1 MIKTLQNTLKQDKER
16 FTVPK
21 SVQDII
27 PIRRIWPDGV
37 FQFGSKYSK
46 TLRFSDIN
54 YAIASKEDKTAMFL
68 SYSELLNALDT
79 GSTTK
84 ITINNKRLDRRNFEQ
99 EILIPPKGDDLDGG
113 RKEYNAMLLDKVTD
127 SSNSVVQERYIT
139 LSVHKKNVEE
149 ARAFFDRT
157 VHDASSRLNHMDSHC
172 EEMDAADRL
181 HILHDFYRVG
191 EESEFRFDL
200 RENMK
205 NGRSFKD
212 AICPDSMEFKK
223 DHFIMGGKYGRV
235 LFLKEY
241 ASYIKDSMI
250 NELTSLNRSLMLSID
265 IIPVPTDEAV
275 REMQNRLLGV
285 ETNVTNW
292 QRRQNA
298 NNNFSAVVPYD
309 LEQQRKETREMLDDL
324 TTRDQR
330 MMFAVVTLVHLADS
344 KEELDSDML
353 QSSARTA
360 REAAVQT
367 ARYQQAAK
375 AAQATAQKASQAA
388 GRALRAILSAARS
401 LAAAMM
407 AGGSTVLSMVLVI
420 CLIGLLIASPF
431 GIFFSGEDSGT
442 GYTMPEAVTM
452 LNTEFTDRIEQIK
465 AENSY
470 DELDMDNAGS
480 AAMVANWRDVLAVY
494 AVRTTTDASSP
505 DEVATLTEE
514 KLDIL
519 RQIFWEMNEI
529 SYWLETVP
537 GGEDEED
544 TVILHIRVAVK
555 DHLQM
560 AEAYHFTTEQ
570 KKLLEELM
578 QPEYEELFMRLTG
591 SYQDIALSDKEV
603 AEIMENLPADLSEN
617 RKQVVL
623 TAYQLLGKV
632 HYFWGGKS
640 LIIGW
645 DSRWGMPMKVTAE
658 GSSTTGTV
666 RPFGLDCSGMV
677 DWVFYNQSGGQYVIG
692 HGGGATAQHS
702 YCTPI
707 AWSDAQPGD
716 LVFYPGDSHVGIVCG
731 FDSGGNI
738 MIIHCASG
746 ANNVVVTGKIGFTS
760 IGRPEYFAD

>member
-1 MIKTLQNTLKQDKER
+1 MEKIKEKPTLGERVKEKAVSAPKELLRKGLDDGSERLRTQLRDTAQQGRRDEYGGDAIEDTAASGLRRAEKELTRQRKKKPQEQPPEGGAPAADATEQKPSAIKGKDTTSAGSQPQSAAERRRQQAHQNAAQKAAKVKTKDTYIGAQTETQVTVAAEPQRQGQRVFMEERGRKAARWQAEQKRAVSRHQVKTAQAVRSDGGGSAMPGRMRSEQIPHIKERAETSLPKPARKKYLPMERDIVSVSPRSKKIADTAKTLESAQKQ
-16 FTVPK
+16 
-21 SVQDII
+21 
-27 PIRRIWPDGV
+27 
-37 FQFGSKYSK
+37 
-46 TLRFSDIN
+46 
-54 YAIASKEDKTAMFL
+54 
-68 SYSELLNALDT
+68 
-79 GSTTK
+79 
-84 ITINNKRLDRRNFEQ
+84 
-99 EILIPPKGDDLDGG
+99 
-113 RKEYNAMLLDKVTD
+113 
-127 SSNSVVQERYIT
+127 
-139 LSVHKKNVEE
+139 
-149 ARAFFDRT
+149 
-157 VHDASSRLNHMDSHC
+157 
-172 EEMDAADRL
+172 
-181 HILHDFYRVG
+181 
-191 EESEFRFDL
+191 
-200 RENMK
+200 
-205 NGRSFKD
+205 
-212 AICPDSMEFKK
+212 
-223 DHFIMGGKYGRV
+223 
-235 LFLKEY
+235 
-241 ASYIKDSMI
+241 
-250 NELTSLNRSLMLSID
+250 
-265 IIPVPTDEAV
+265 AV
-275 REMQNRLLGV
+275 
-285 ETNVTNW
+285 
-292 QRRQNA
+292 
-298 NNNFSAVVPYD
+298 
-309 LEQQRKETREMLDDL
+309 
-324 TTRDQR
+324 
-330 MMFAVVTLVHLADS
+330 
-344 KEELDSDML
+344 ML

-420 CLIGLLIASPF
+420 CMIGLLIASPF

-519 RQIFWEMNEI
+519 RQIFWDMNAI
-529 SYWLETVP
+529 SYWVETIS
-537 GGEDEED
+537 GDKDESD
-544 TVILHIRVAVK
+544 TVILHITVTAK

-560 AEAYHFTTEQ
+560 ADEYQFNTEQ
-570 KKLLEELM
+570 RRLLEELM
-578 QPEYEELFMRLTG
+578 QPKYQELFMALTG
-591 SYQDIALSDKEV
+591 SYQDIELSPDEV
-603 AEIMENLPADLSEN
+603 AKIIENLPADLSED

-640 LIIGW
+640 LVIGW

-731 FDSGGNI
+731 FDSSGNI
-738 MIIHCASG
+738 MVIHCASG
-746 ANNVVVTGKIGFTS
+746 ANNVVVTGKSGFTS

>member
-1 MIKTLQNTLKQDKER
+1 MKKIKEKPTLSERIKEKAVSTPR
-16 FTVPK
+16 ELLRKGLDDGSERLRMQLRDTA
-21 SVQDII
+21 QHGQADEYGGDTIEDTAARGL
-27 PIRRIWPDGV
+27 RRAEKELTRQRKKKTQEQPPEGGAPAADATE
-37 FQFGSKYSK
+37 QKYS
-46 TLRFSDIN
+46 
-54 YAIASKEDKTAMFL
+54 AIKGK
-68 SYSELLNALDT
+68 DT
-79 GSTTK
+79 TSAGSQPQSAAE
-84 ITINNKRLDRRNFEQ
+84 R
-99 EILIPPKGDDLDGG
+99 G
-113 RKEYNAMLLDKVTD
+113 RQQA
-127 SSNSVVQERYIT
+127 
-139 LSVHKKNVEE
+139 
-149 ARAFFDRT
+149 
-157 VHDASSRLNHMDSHC
+157 
-172 EEMDAADRL
+172 
-181 HILHDFYRVG
+181 
-191 EESEFRFDL
+191 
-200 RENMK
+200 
-205 NGRSFKD
+205 
-212 AICPDSMEFKK
+212 
-223 DHFIMGGKYGRV
+223 
-235 LFLKEY
+235 
-241 ASYIKDSMI
+241 
-250 NELTSLNRSLMLSID
+250 
-265 IIPVPTDEAV
+265 
-275 REMQNRLLGV
+275 
-285 ETNVTNW
+285 
-292 QRRQNA
+292 RQNA
-298 NNNFSAVVPYD
+298 AQKAAKVKTKDTYIGAQTETQVAEPQRQGQRVFMEERGRKAARWQAEQKRAVSRRRIKTAQALHSDRDGSAMPDRMRSEQIPHIKERAETSLPKPARKKHLPMERDIVSVSPRSKKIAD
-309 LEQQRKETREMLDDL
+309 TAKTLESAQKQ
-324 TTRDQR
+324 
-330 MMFAVVTLVHLADS
+330 AV
-344 KEELDSDML
+344 ML

-465 AENSY
+465 VENSH

-494 AVRTTTDASSP
+494 AVRTTTDTSSP

-519 RQIFWEMNEI
+519 RQIFWDMNEI
-529 SYWLETVP
+529 SYWLETIS

-603 AEIMENLPADLSEN
+603 AEIMEKLPADLSEE

-677 DWVFYNQSGGQYVIG
+677 DWVFYNQSGGSYVIG

-702 YCTPI
+702 YCTSI
-707 AWSDAQPGD
+707 AWSEAQPGD

-731 FDSGGNI
+731 FDSSGNI
-738 MIIHCASG
+738 MVIHCASG
-746 ANNVVVTGKIGFTS
+746 TNNVVVTGKIGFTS